1 MDEDSRLILPL
12 LQENSATLRS
22 QTGNV
27 YKSKQATT
35 TTVIKEL
42 SKVSNKTL
50 QALMQYYFLDLEL
63 MGYKFDPVTFRA
75 SCAIETEDGGVC
87 C

>member
-12 LQENSATLRS
+12 LQENSETLRS
-22 QTGNV
+22 KTGNV
-27 YKSKQATT
+27 HTSKQATT
-35 TTVIKEL
+35 AIIKQF

-75 SCAIETEDGGVC
+75 SCVIETEDGGVC